1 MDPAGRKR
9 IGRTGLEVSRLG
21 FGAAALGNLYAP
33 VSDAAAA
40 EAVAAACSAGIAL
53 FDTAPFYGY
62 GLSEER
68 LGRALCERPR
78 ASYVLSTKV
87 GRLLV
92 PRPAGSERDD
102 GFVAA
107 HPFDPVYDY
116 SYDGVMRS
124 VEESLRRLGCG
135 RIDVALIHDVGALTH
150 GAAEHAAVFET
161 ALGGGYRALDEL
173 RRAGDIAA
181 VGLGVNEWEVCL
193 EAMERGSFDCFLL
206 AGRYTLLEQGAL
218 ARLLP
223 ACEERGISVIV
234 GGPYNSGILASE
246 PGPDSR
252 YDYAPASAEVL
263 ERARRIAAICRSHDV
278 SLQAAALQFPLLHP
292 AVASVIPGAR
302 SKAEVE
308 ANAAFVRHR
317 LPPALWEDLK
327 RAGLLAP
334 DAPTRDDS

>member
-1 MDPAGRKR
+1 MDPAGRRR

-62 GLSEER
+62 
-68 LGRALCERPR
+68 
-78 ASYVLSTKV
+78 
-87 GRLLV
+87 
-92 PRPAGSERDD
+92 
-102 GFVAA
+102 
-107 HPFDPVYDY
+107 

-124 VEESLRRLGCG
+124 VEESLSRLGCAS
-135 RIDVALIHDVGALTH
+135 IDVALIHDVGALTH
-150 GAAEHAAVFET
+150 GAAAHAAIFET

-252 YDYAPASAEVL
+252 YDYAPAGAEIL
-263 ERARRIAAICRSHDV
+263 DRARRIAAICRSHRV
-278 SLQAAALQFPLLHP
+278 PLQAAALQFPLLHP

-308 ANAAFVRHR
+308 ENAAFVRHP